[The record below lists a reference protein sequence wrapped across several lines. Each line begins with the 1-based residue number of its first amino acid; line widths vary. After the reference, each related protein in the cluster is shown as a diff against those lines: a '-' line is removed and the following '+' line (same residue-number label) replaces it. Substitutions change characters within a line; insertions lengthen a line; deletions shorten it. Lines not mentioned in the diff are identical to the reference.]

1 MRGNVMFEYALE
13 VHEEPSSVWLSCAE
27 IPEMHAA
34 GDTLKEALDG
44 AIDAMETAL
53 SIYVDDRRLI
63 PTGDAGEQESDA
75 VLRLPALTAAKVGLW
90 NTLLESGVSKAE
102 LARRLGVQRP
112 QVDRLVDFLHHS
124 KIENVE
130 RALQQLGRRILLSV
144 EAA

>member
-1 MRGNVMFEYALE
+1 MFEYALE
-13 VHEEPSSVWLSCAE
+13 VHEEPGSVWLSCAV
-27 IPEMHAA
+27 IPEMHVA

-53 SIYVDDRRLI
+53 SIYVNDRRLI

-102 LARRLGVQRP
+102 LAQRP
-112 QVDRLVDFLHHS
+112 QVDRFVDFLHHS

>member
-1 MRGNVMFEYALE
+1 MFEYALE

-27 IPEMHAA
+27 IPEMYAA
-34 GDTLKEALDG
+34 GDTLGEALSSALDS
-44 AIDAMETAL
+44 IETAL
-53 SIYVDDRRLI
+53 SIYVDDRRMI
-63 PTGDAGEQESDA
+63 PTGQASDQECDA
-75 VLRLPALTAAKVGLW
+75 VLRLPALTAAKVALW
-90 NTLLESGVSKAE
+90 NTLLECGVSKAE

-130 RALQQLGRRILLSV
+130 RALQQLGRRISILV

>member
-1 MRGNVMFEYALE
+1 MFEYALE
-13 VHEEPSSVWLSCAE
+13 THEEPGCVWLSCAE

-34 GDTLKEALDG
+34 GDNLAEALDG
-44 AIDAMETAL
+44 VLDAIETAL
-53 SIYVDDRRLI
+53 SIYVDERRAI
-63 PTGDAGEQESDA
+63 PDGKPGGKTGHF

-90 NTLLESGVSKAE
+90 NALLESGMSKAE
-102 LARRLGVQRP
+102 LARRLDVQRP

-130 RALQQLGRRILLSV
+130 RALEQLGRRLSLSV

>member
-1 MRGNVMFEYALE
+1 MFEYALE
-13 VHEEPSSVWLSCAE
+13 IHKEPGSVWLSCAE

-34 GDTLKEALDG
+34 GETLDEALDS
-44 AIDAMETAL
+44 ALDSIETAL
-53 SIYVDDRRLI
+53 SIYVDDRRAI
-63 PTGDAGEQESDA
+63 PTGGGKGAEGHA
-75 VLRLPALTAAKVGLW
+75 VLRLPALTASKVALW

-102 LARRLGVQRP
+102 LARRLDVNRP

-130 RALQQLGRRILLSV
+130 RALKLLGRRISLMV

>member
-1 MRGNVMFEYALE
+1 MFEYALE
-13 VHEEPSSVWLSCAE
+13 VHEEPGSVWLSCAE

-34 GDTLKEALDG
+34 GDCLGTALDS
-44 AIDAMETAL
+44 ALDSIETAL
-53 SIYVDDRRLI
+53 SIYVDGRRAI
-63 PTGDAGEQESDA
+63 PTGHAGEHAGQV
-75 VLRLPALTAAKVGLW
+75 VLRLPALTAAKVALW

-130 RALQQLGRRILLSV
+130 RALQQLGRRISISV